1 MNSTPVPR
9 QPADDD
15 EESKS
20 STQSREDRMGSSNT
34 DDGDKKDTNNHRRSR
49 HEICI
54 AQHLV
59 LAPPTRALLVT
70 VSGSIHPPKSPVSPQ
85 RGLMKDD
92 NAQDGSNE
100 GHNGEDGDD
109 GISVDRDVGSVSGN
123 TTGDSDPNQ
132 DRFDEVA
139 DFLMDMGGGGD
150 ISSSNW
156 IRKGSGLSGVS
167 KRVETPTI
175 SAVLESEAEKEDT
188 KGNTT
193 TKLPSR
199 LGPFLLRS
207 MSSTSSVNEGR
218 EKQEDSDPVPAALDT
233 TEKKSLRTIQ
243 KEFYASRTTEWVQN
257 LTTETDAVPGHVAP
271 LAELES
277 KQKNSEPEASSH
289 KAMGVPHNPIQGN
302 FIPLSKPQPKPKSRS
317 SKERSSTDGPE
328 EEPRSVYLKLSLT
341 DSQMEKLTAVLSS
354 EDDDVP
360 GLPRGRMKL
369 TDRNSGDKDRES
381 DNYLTRSRSQSPAKM
396 YQSNSSP
403 ARARSRSPIKS
414 ILTKT
419 PESQRTIQGRGHHH
433 QQNQASVHS
442 TSSPN
447 KARETPRSHRTTP
460 PTYKTPTRSGGGGN
474 SDSRGHAPAASKPSL
489 APIDTEIARAHARL
503 AALRVGKQPAIAV
516 HKPPVERAP
525 SPVRQPAPQ
534 VYPTL
539 DYDDTSS
546 CYSQESP
553 ALDEGGGGLE
563 RHPSHISPLRIH
575 KDYRD
580 EHEPRHL
587 SILQEYTERK
597 HSARSQEAL
606 LEQQGQQQQ
615 KKENGGDDQLFLQPH
630 HYQPPTYPP
639 VVRQPVFEKQAQ
651 QSQSQP
657 LQQQQQSQNQ
667 QLLNTP
673 DDLSGSAEIAY
684 TPLAPF
690 LPRDMPTVRKV
701 SKTLIGEGGWLE
713 NTSKTD
719 PMGGAGGATGAGLNS
734 SPTRGGGGFLGNLV
748 KKAKEMMETNSDQRA
763 QRKSR
768 DSDKDTS
775 KDKSSKDAKSKDKR
789 PASRQLAISLSPR
802 EQSLLYCELEF
813 ALATALNEY
822 LTAQFAAGRVSADRL
837 KKVAEDW
844 QRKGR
849 PRVLGFRYDVETQ
862 LDMVK
867 AHVHEFMFCA
877 RPFVG
882 DPADGMGDTA
892 TGTTAGSNNNGTAS
906 TPAILAVLDTAR
918 STARALR
925 VRTFCQPDTVI
936 AKQLIDARGLFHVLG
951 CPEEQQIKMAEMIAF
966 FRAAVER
973 RRMVKAVE
981 QQQAQQAQQQVQQA
995 QQQAMQQG
1003 LQYQQQQ
1010 GMPMHQQQ
1018 QHAHHLPGHTASIS
1032 ASGSL
1037 GYSTGSHTGTYSH
1050 TNTGTNTGTHT
1061 GYTAPT
1067 THSSHSH
1074 SNSNT
1079 KSPDGNPVRHQQHQQ
1094 HQQKRS
1100 ADGGWW
1106 GHTHTHGP
1114 ARTHAHSDGYGHGHG
1129 HGHNHNTAP
1138 AGHGGHGHGHGLG
1151 GGPRGNSGGAGVGR
1165 MDPAGYESVEE

>member
-1 MNSTPVPR
+1 
-9 QPADDD
+9 
-15 EESKS
+15 
-20 STQSREDRMGSSNT
+20 
-34 DDGDKKDTNNHRRSR
+34 
-49 HEICI
+49 
-54 AQHLV
+54 
-59 LAPPTRALLVT
+59 
-70 VSGSIHPPKSPVSPQ
+70 
-85 RGLMKDD
+85 
-92 NAQDGSNE
+92 
-100 GHNGEDGDD
+100 
-109 GISVDRDVGSVSGN
+109 
-123 TTGDSDPNQ
+123 
-132 DRFDEVA
+132 
-139 DFLMDMGGGGD
+139 MGGGGD

-167 KRVETPTI
+167 RRDQTPTI
-175 SAVLESEAEKEDT
+175 SAVLKSEDEKGDT

-207 MSSTSSVNEGR
+207 MSSSSSVNEGG
-218 EKQEDSDPVPAALDT
+218 EKREDSDPVLAALDT
-233 TEKKSLRTIQ
+233 AEKKSLRTIQ

-257 LTTETDAVPGHVAP
+257 LTTETDVVPGHVAP
-271 LAELES
+271 LAEHES

-302 FIPLSKPQPKPKSRS
+302 FIPLSKPKPKSKSRS

-341 DSQMEKLTAVLSS
+341 DSQMEKLAAVLSS
-354 EDDDVP
+354 EDGDVP
-360 GLPRGRMKL
+360 ALPRGRMKL
-369 TDRNSGDKDRES
+369 TDRNSGDKDRET
-381 DNYLTRSRSQSPAKM
+381 DTYLTRSRSQSPAKM
-396 YQSNSSP
+396 HQSDSSP

-419 PESQRTIQGRGHHH
+419 PESQRTIQGRGHHR
-433 QQNQASVHS
+433 NQSSVQIGS
-442 TSSPN
+442 VSPN
-447 KARETPRSHRTTP
+447 KARETPHSHRTTP
-460 PTYKTPTRSGGGGN
+460 PTHKTPTRSGGGGN
-474 SDSRGHAPAASKPSL
+474 SDNSRGHAPAAPKPSL

-503 AALRVGKQPAIAV
+503 AALRIGKQPAIAV
-516 HKPPVERAP
+516 HKPVVERAP
-525 SPVRQPAPQ
+525 SPVRQPAPEA
-534 VYPTL
+534 YPTL

-546 CYSQESP
+546 YYSQESP
-553 ALDEGGGGLE
+553 VLDDGGGGGGGLE

-575 KDYRD
+575 KDCRD

-606 LEQQGQQQQ
+606 LDGKSQGQGQQQQ
-615 KKENGGDDQLFLQPH
+615 KKEN
-630 HYQPPTYPP
+630 
-639 VVRQPVFEKQAQ
+639 
-651 QSQSQP
+651 
-657 LQQQQQSQNQ
+657 
-667 QLLNTP
+667 
-673 DDLSGSAEIAY
+673 EIGY

-690 LPRDMPTVRKV
+690 LPRDMPTVRKA

-867 AHVHEFMFCA
+867 AHVHEFMFCG
-877 RPFVG
+877 RP
-882 DPADGMGDTA
+882 
-892 TGTTAGSNNNGTAS
+892 NNNGTAS
-906 TPAILAVLDTAR
+906 APAILAVLDTAR

-981 QQQAQQAQQQVQQA
+981 QQQAQQAQQQAQQA

-1003 LQYQQQQ
+1003 
-1010 GMPMHQQQ
+1010 MH
-1018 QHAHHLPGHTASIS
+1018 
-1032 ASGSL
+1032 
-1037 GYSTGSHTGTYSH
+1037 
-1050 TNTGTNTGTHT
+1050 
-1061 GYTAPT
+1061 
-1067 THSSHSH
+1067 
-1074 SNSNT
+1074 
-1079 KSPDGNPVRHQQHQQ
+1079 PDGNPVRHQQHQQ
-1094 HQQKRS
+1094 KRS
-1100 ADGGWW
+1100 GDGGWW
-1106 GHTHTHGP
+1106 GHTQSHTLSHATHGP
-1114 ARTHAHSDGYGHGHG
+1114 ARGHTHSDGYVHGHG

-1138 AGHGGHGHGHGLG
+1138 TGHGGGHGGHGHGLN
-1151 GGPRGNSGGAGVGR
+1151 GPRGNSGGAGVGR
-1165 MDPAGYESVEE
+1165 MDPAAYESVEE